1 MLASTVYPSPPDH
14 LDIALPSV
22 QLRPALPSTSTQT
35 GGYKKAEET
44 FFKTGAFLRLENDYI
59 RFDGNFLS
67 ESLKIN
73 KGNTLL

>member
-22 QLRPALPSTSTQT
+22 QLRPALPSTLTQT

-44 FFKTGAFLRLENDYI
+44 FFTTGAFLRLENDYI
-59 RFDGNFLS
+59 DGNFLS

-73 KGNTLL
+73 QGNNLL